1 MPATVPGTELTSY
14 FNDGAIPDPGFG
26 DNQFAIS
33 DSFFYSD
40 FWYRHEFVP
49 TTTAPGRH
57 VWLNF
62 DGINWKADV
71 YLNGAKLGRIEGGF
85 MRARFDVT
93 NLLRPG
99 QKNALAVL
107 VEKNATPGSVKEKT
121 FESPDKNGGPLGAD
135 NPTFHASIGW
145 DWIPTVRGRNT
156 GIWNKVYFSETGPV
170 TIEQPFVNTTSI
182 DTAAPK

>member
-1 MPATVPGTELTSY
+1 
-14 FNDGAIPDPGFG
+14 
-26 DNQFAIS
+26 
-33 DSFFYSD
+33 
-40 FWYRHEFVP
+40 
-49 TTTAPGRH
+49 
-57 VWLNF
+57 
-62 DGINWKADV
+62 
-71 YLNGAKLGRIEGGF
+71 

-99 QKNALAVL
+99 RKNALAVL

-121 FESPDKNGGPLGAD
+121 FASPDKNGGPLGAD

-156 GIWNKVYFSETGPV
+156 GIWNKVYFAETGPV

-182 DTAAPK
+182 DTSPRRSAHRGDAEQSRRSACHRNPARPLRRPNVRQPVTGGSPNRGTVKATLTNLKTRDSGGRTVMAIPTSTM